1 MEITFPGIKG
11 FHTGNKISYSHQCL
25 HGRQKAPHFCMRG
38 RVRWLKEW
46 RQIAL
51 KLRFQL
57 MAPVSLQKLLPTE
70 GIQRRAQV
78 GSQALLTN
86 MSCSHC
92 GVSHLSSTHW
102 KSHVQ
107 GTSQRANLRWQCETQ
122 SLPMDIKYELPA
134 AVAQS
139 SPSNIWATGG
149 KLFCQPRE
157 DKIHPSWQFSAVK
170 TPKKKKKKNVQ

>member
-1 MEITFPGIKG
+1 M
-11 FHTGNKISYSHQCL
+11 
-25 HGRQKAPHFCMRG
+25 
-38 RVRWLKEW
+38 
-46 RQIAL
+46 
-51 KLRFQL
+51 
-57 MAPVSLQKLLPTE
+57 
-70 GIQRRAQV
+70 

-170 TPKKKKKKNVQ
+170 TPKKKKKKECAISCGSKSKILSHKSSVLKIFSCKQTSLI